1 VTWRDNRDRIPTIR
15 GSNSAHRRGT
25 PNLFGNLPVGSG
37 LAEGNGQQRCPHLL
51 LESRAFEGK
60 GKVERPASAGEIL
73 AELTFRFEKNR
84 VVVVLDSDGRRHT
97 TLEIVFP

>member
-1 VTWRDNRDRIPTIR
+1 M
-15 GSNSAHRRGT
+15 
-25 PNLFGNLPVGSG
+25 
-37 LAEGNGQQRCPHLL
+37 

-84 VVVVLDSDGRRHT
+84 VVVVLDSDGHRHA